1 MEEEYTIES
10 LYRVFN
16 RKVDA
21 VSSDLHRYLF
31 YKINWDNRLIGIKG
45 GRGTGKTTLL
55 LQHIKEDFA
64 DRSKVLYVSLDNLW
78 FETHPLIELVE
89 YHYTHGGT
97 HLFLDEIHRHLHWQT
112 LLKNIYDD
120 FPDLHIVYT
129 GSSML
134 QIDANEGDLSRRQV
148 VYTLHGLSFREFL
161 AFEGVCADETPI
173 SLDTLLVQHAGMAS
187 RITSKIKV
195 LPYFERYLKH
205 GYYPFYKEEGDGFS
219 FRLQEVVRQ
228 IIESDLPAVDNVSL
242 STIRKTRKM
251 LMILVERVPQTPKMA
266 EVYGELETNRENGLK
281 MLYSLER
288 GGLLALLTHEIKN
301 FRSLSRPDK
310 IYLDNPNL
318 MYALSTKINIGT
330 VREIFFHNQLAATEE
345 VLLPLKGDFMV
356 NRKYLFEVGG
366 KNKTFDQIKDE
377 PNSYLAVDDTE
388 VGHNNRIPLWQFGFL
403 Y

>member
-45 GRGTGKTTLL
+45 GRNTGKTTLL

-345 VLLPLKGDFMV
+345 VLLPLKDNFMV

-377 PNSYLAVDDTE
+377 PNSYLAVDETE